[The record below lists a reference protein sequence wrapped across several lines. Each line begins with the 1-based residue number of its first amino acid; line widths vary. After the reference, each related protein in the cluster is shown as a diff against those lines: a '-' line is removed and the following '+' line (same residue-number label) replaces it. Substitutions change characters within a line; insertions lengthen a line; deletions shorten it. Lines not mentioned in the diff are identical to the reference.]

1 MAKEQINLHE
11 LEGKWHVILTN
22 FPMWLK
28 GDKKKKSEFQLQN
41 GRKRWCYGFNR

>member
-11 LEGKWHVILTN
+11 LEGKWQVILTN

-28 GDKKKKSEFQLQN
+28 GDKKVRILTTKWPKVMAL
-41 GRKRWCYGFNR
+41 